1 MNQLKMAV
9 ACFLCVVA
17 FGIIGFMLIEHL
29 NWFDAVY
36 LTIATVSTVGFGD
49 IVPTTIP
56 GKIFTAVLIVLGVG
70 TVAYT
75 LSLIFSLI
83 VEGKIKDHFGR
94 RTMLQE
100 IADLNYHV
108 IVCGAGRVGKEVISG
123 LQKGGNHCVVIE
135 ADPVKVESLLEKKIM
150 TICGDAKQDR
160 ILQEAGVK
168 KASFL
173 VAALSNDADNVY
185 VTLSAKN
192 QNSNIVVVS
201 RAEDEEAEVKM
212 RQAGAATVISPSISG
227 GRQMLAAIKHP
238 VAYDFLEYMFYNQ
251 ELHYDLAEISIGQG
265 SSLIGKAPNEVWGKY
280 VLNLLIASIKRD
292 DNFLTANI
300 DKEMIRCGD
309 LLIVVGQL
317 ASIQTLAQLACA
329 TSQAADLS

>member
-1 MNQLKMAV
+1 
-9 ACFLCVVA
+9 
-17 FGIIGFMLIEHL
+17 
-29 NWFDAVY
+29 
-36 LTIATVSTVGFGD
+36 
-49 IVPTTIP
+49 
-56 GKIFTAVLIVLGVG
+56 
-70 TVAYT
+70 
-75 LSLIFSLI
+75 
-83 VEGKIKDHFGR
+83 
-94 RTMLQE
+94 MLQE